1 VSFLLKRPLFPFILT
16 LLGVLSAD
24 GITKHYIRTHSKAL
38 DLNPLRVFGHWFS
51 IGHTQNTG
59 AAWGLCQGCSCG
71 LAILGLLV
79 IAAIF
84 WQYAKTIKTHPLIY
98 GLLSG
103 GVLGNVLDRLRYGCV
118 TDFID
123 IHLPFYRWPSF
134 NLADTAI
141 CIAVAALLLLPS
153 RAAVSPNVPSVS

>member
-1 VSFLLKRPLFPFILT
+1 LELKPL
-16 LLGVLSAD
+16 A
-24 GITKHYIRTHSKAL
+24 
-38 DLNPLRVFGHWFS
+38 VFGQWFF

-59 AAWGLCQGCSCG
+59 AAWGLWQGCNRG
-71 LAILGLLV
+71 LAVLGLLV
-79 IAAIF
+79 AAVIL
-84 WQYAKTIKTHPLIY
+84 WSYAQTIKVHPVAY

-103 GVLGNVLDRLRYGCV
+103 GILGNVLDRLRQGGV

-141 CIAVAALLLLPS
+141 CLAVGALLLLPS
-153 RAAVSPNVPSVS
+153 RVPVPPDSPSSF